1 MNPRRSEPG
10 LAGKLLAVVVGS
22 VLLVLGFIFSVFLIA
37 AIAVVGLGGGA
48 YFYWKTRKLRKI
60 LREQAMHGEM
70 GGMGEMGEGE
80 ASEGEIIEGE
90 AVVVTDG
97 DESAERKRIIGQ

>member
-1 MNPRRSEPG
+1 MNPRHSEPG

-22 VLLVLGFIFSVFLIA
+22 VLLILGFIFSVFLIA

-70 GGMGEMGEGE
+70 GGMGEGE

-90 AVVVTDG
+90 AIVVTDG
-97 DESAERKRIIGQ
+97 DESPERKRIGQ